1 MALHLNLYHEIQK
14 TKALKRRDPLKISMW
29 ILGSI
34 AALFALYYFIQL
46 LNYHGVAE
54 ELDKV
59 KTQNDK
65 IAPLAKAAK
74 RREDVLT
81 IRKKASDALGD
92 RIENRFYWAPI
103 LEQFIKTV
111 PRNVQITRL
120 NGDVPPDGLRRCTI
134 VLDGIAAGT
143 DARKVAEDLRTAIAE
158 AFSPKY
164 KGVTS
169 TFKTLEDGV
178 EPVVFDG
185 KPVPTA
191 TFTIAV
197 QIPLIDEKSLATP
210 PPRKRR

>member
-14 TKALKRRDPLKISMW
+14 TKALKRRDPLKISMF

-34 AALFALYYFIQL
+34 AACFALYYFFQL

-74 RREDVLT
+74 KREDVLT
-81 IRKKASDALGD
+81 IRKKSSDALAD

-103 LEQFIKTV
+103 LEQFLKTV
-111 PRNVQITRL
+111 PRNVQITRF

-134 VLDGIAAGT
+134 ILDGLAAGT
-143 DARKVAEDLRTAIAE
+143 DARKVAEDLRTAIAD
-158 AFSPKY
+158 AFNPKY

-169 TFKTLEDGV
+169 TFRTLEDGI

-191 TFTIAV
+191 TFSIVV
-197 QIPLIDEKSLATP
+197 QIPLVDASASATP
-210 PPRKRR
+210 PPRKRK